1 MKIIAVI
8 VVFLTF
14 MATAS
19 AAPFLVS
26 DNQATATSYQI
37 TGGPAWLPTTVLG
50 TAIRIDLANYQPGT
64 WELKARAC
72 KTDPAFG
79 VQCSPEGNF
88 TLSCPEPT
96 GGLTAP
102 VLSIVP

>member
-1 MKIIAVI
+1 MKTLCIVIFCLVAVT
-8 VVFLTF
+8 VF
-14 MATAS
+14 AS
-19 AAPFLVS
+19 PFLVS

-50 TAIRIDLANYQPGT
+50 TAIRIDLANYQQGT
-64 WELKARAC
+64 WPLRVRAC
-72 KTDPAFG
+72 KTDPVYG

-88 TLSCPEPT
+88 TLTCPSPT

-102 VLSIVP
+102 VLRIEP